1 MFIIILTK
9 RVNYNYEYHSRPD
22 DQHEQKPKTIETGR
36 QFGRQ
41 PIADIERC
49 SMQCGVAKSAI
60 KAALTDLLGKHP
72 MQLSG
77 DPEVTFKTLMVEMRS
92 DLLEDPAALLDRQER
107 ERAKRDLQ
115 LHKILNITR
124 SYIVLVMNAFEDA
137 DMDAYLN
144 EANAELDAIMSPL
157 KGQIYDPEALR
168 DERIERHREHFNA
181 AVRANDGSVGIP
193 EKEAE
198 QDQGERER

>member
-1 MFIIILTK
+1 MSIIILTK

-49 SMQCGVAKSAI
+49 SMQCGVAKSAV

-92 DLLEDPAALLDRQER
+92 DLLEDLTTVLDRQEK
-107 ERAKRDLQ
+107 ERAKRDPQ

-124 SYIVLVMNAFEDA
+124 SYMVLIVNAFKDA
-137 DMDAYLN
+137 D
-144 EANAELDAIMSPL
+144 LDAIMSPL
-157 KGQIYDPEALR
+157 KGQTYDPEALR